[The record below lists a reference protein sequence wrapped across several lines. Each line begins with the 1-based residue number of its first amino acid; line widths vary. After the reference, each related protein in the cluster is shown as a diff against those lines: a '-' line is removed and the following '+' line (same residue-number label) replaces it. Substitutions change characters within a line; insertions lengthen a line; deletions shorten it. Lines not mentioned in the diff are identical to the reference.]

1 MSSDIWT
8 KNYTYL
14 DQVNNSDKEIMSFSY
29 LHYRI
34 EESHF
39 NKFLEITGLFHRIY
53 INEKA
58 VYLNLVDGETYKSGS
73 KVSETKVKKAFWLWI
88 NQEIFRSIP

>member
-1 MSSDIWT
+1 MT
-8 KNYTYL
+8 EKVTYTYL
-14 DQVNNSDKEIMSFSY
+14 DQVNNWDKENMTFSY
-29 LHYRI
+29 LHYSV

-88 NQEIFRSIP
+88 NQEIFRAIP